1 MAEHSAVVFNTLV
14 LHKRRCSNSETEGLP
29 VQKEIGNLARGIY
42 RLKYDLLCL
51 EKFLFIQETEKERQ
65 RRH

>member
-29 VQKEIGNLARGIY
+29 VQS
-42 RLKYDLLCL
+42 
-51 EKFLFIQETEKERQ
+51 QTPPKERKIN
-65 RRH
+65 

>member
-29 VQKEIGNLARGIY
+29 VQSQIPPPKKEKLIRTGLMKIWLAG
-42 RLKYDLLCL
+42 
-51 EKFLFIQETEKERQ
+51 FID
-65 RRH
+65 